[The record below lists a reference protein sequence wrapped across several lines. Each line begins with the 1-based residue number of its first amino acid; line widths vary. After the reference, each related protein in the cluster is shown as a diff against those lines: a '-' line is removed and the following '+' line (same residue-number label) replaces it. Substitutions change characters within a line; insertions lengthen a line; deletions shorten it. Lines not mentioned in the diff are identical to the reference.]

1 MTLISVRDR
10 EDVDSARRAVTELG
24 LELGMTRSSIDDLAV
39 VVTELASNLLRHAR
53 DGTLTFEPVAVGE
66 RDAVEIVA
74 SDAGPGIGNIGQAM
88 GEGYSTRGS
97 MGSGLGA
104 VRRLADTFEIESSP
118 DGTRIK
124 VQKWLKRPNRS

>member
-1 MTLISVRDR
+1 MTQ
-10 EDVDSARRAVTELG
+10 
-24 LELGMTRSSIDDLAV
+24 SSIDDLAV

-53 DGTLTFEPVAVGE
+53 DGVLTMESVTDE
-66 RDAVEIVA
+66 SRDAVEIVA
-74 SDAGPGIGNIGQAM
+74 SDSGPGIADIEQAM

-124 VQKWLKRPNRS
+124 VQKWLKRPARS